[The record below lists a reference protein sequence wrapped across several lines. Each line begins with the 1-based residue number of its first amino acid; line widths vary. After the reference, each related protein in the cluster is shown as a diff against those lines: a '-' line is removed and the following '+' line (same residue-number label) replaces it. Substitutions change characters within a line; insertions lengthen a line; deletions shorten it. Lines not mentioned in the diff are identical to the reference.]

1 MRGRADRPFFS
12 LSGEK
17 SRKGLEYMS
26 ARAEERRSPDDASA
40 REKRAASNQTLFRE
54 VNERVKELNDG
65 FTLVTPLGEWICE
78 CANDTCTERVEMSAT
93 EYEKIRGDGA
103 RFFVAPGD
111 EHVWPDVELVRERN
125 DRYWIVEKVGRAGE
139 IAESG
144 DPRPEN

>member
-1 MRGRADRPFFS
+1 MAVS
-12 LSGEK
+12 E
-17 SRKGLEYMS
+17 
-26 ARAEERRSPDDASA
+26 DAGA

-93 EYEKIRGDGA
+93 EYEEIRSDGV
-103 RFFVAPGD
+103 RFFVAPSEG
-111 EHVWPDVELVRERN
+111 HVWPDVEVVTARN
-125 DRYWIVEKVGRAGE
+125 ARYWVVEKVGRAGE
-139 IAESG
+139 LAKGS